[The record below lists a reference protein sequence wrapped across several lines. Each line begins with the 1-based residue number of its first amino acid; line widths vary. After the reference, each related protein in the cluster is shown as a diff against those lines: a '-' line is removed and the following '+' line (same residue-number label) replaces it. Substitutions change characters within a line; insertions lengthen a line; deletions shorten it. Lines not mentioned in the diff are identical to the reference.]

1 MTTTV
6 PNPSPRKT
14 HRGRRWARRILI
26 VLAALVLLLV
36 ASVVLYVKLTPVPAP
51 LTLPF
56 TTSTPSGSLTGQWD
70 VTAGST
76 AGFRIRQTVLFASND
91 VVQRTES
98 VTGSL
103 TITGNQATAGR
114 FTVDLTT
121 LTTDGKPTPQLAISL
136 DTAQHPEAVVA
147 VTAPLTIDPAIAS
160 GNAVTIPAQLSLRG
174 QSHPVTIT
182 LTARQNGDA
191 LQAAGTIPVAF
202 SDWAIPSPAG
212 YGPFGSL
219 ADHGTAE
226 FLLVLH
232 RH

>member
-6 PNPSPRKT
+6 TSPSPRKA

-26 VLAALVLLLV
+26 ALAALVLLLV
-36 ASVVLYVKLTPVPAP
+36 ASVVLYVKLAPVPAP
-51 LTLPF
+51 LTLPA
-56 TTSTPSGSLTGQWD
+56 TTNASSGPLTGRWD
-70 VTAGST
+70 VTTGST

-98 VTGSL
+98 VTGGL

-147 VTAPLTIDPAIAS
+147 LTAPLTIDPAVTP
-160 GNAVTIPAQLSLRG
+160 VTIPGQLSLRG

-182 LTARQNGDA
+182 LTARQDGDT
-191 LQAAGTIPVAF
+191 LQAAGTIPVTF
-202 SDWAIPSPAG
+202 SDWAIPSPTG

-219 ADHGTAE
+219 DDHGTAE

-232 RH
+232 RR